1 MYGYEPE
8 IEASMKNTLCFTT
21 VLALLSL
28 LIRASLAAEYTVEP
42 WSGGILAE
50 EPALTSALIRSGE
63 ELEKA
68 KEALGM
74 TGHLPEAEFG
84 KHALLLIIPGE
95 GTGGI
100 IEITGVSP
108 ASGGALEARYR
119 VRSEGPRPEGPVKAS
134 WPYLI
139 VKLVPAPGAG
149 VPVRLIDEDYVST
162 LASGTGLGQFR
173 EYTNVLAGRENVSV
187 AEFLPLDKG
196 NTWKY
201 KSETGKGPS
210 EVTNTVVSES
220 DGWSVFDTFF
230 GVPGVGMK
238 ISPGGDIFISSGGGI
253 KTFYN
258 PGAVTEFPKGPVSTP
273 AGTFS
278 EVMVVTVP
286 EGGDFWFR
294 DVYAKGVGLVLHEQK
309 SEKGPASYTLVGAS
323 ISGTEY
329 PPEDESR
336 GAGKD

>member
-1 MYGYEPE
+1 
-8 IEASMKNTLCFTT
+8 MKNTICFTT
-21 VLALLSL
+21 VLAVLSL

-42 WSGGILAE
+42 WSSGLLVN
-50 EPALTSALIRSGE
+50 EPAVTSALIWSGE

-68 KEALGM
+68 REALGLP
-74 TGHLPEAEFG
+74 GPLPEADFA
-84 KHALLLIIPGE
+84 KHALLLIVPGE

-108 ASGGALEARYR
+108 AAGGALEARYR

-134 WPYLI
+134 YPYLI
-139 VKLVPAPGAG
+139 VKLVPAPGAE
-149 VPVRLIDEDYVST
+149 VPVRVIDEDYVNT

-173 EYTNVLAGRENVSV
+173 EYTNVLTGMENASV

-201 KSETGKGPS
+201 KSESGKGPS

-238 ISPGGDIFISSGGGI
+238 ISPGGDIFISSKGGI

-258 PGAVTEFPKGPVSTP
+258 PDAVTEFPKGPVRTP
-273 AGTFS
+273 AGVFS

-309 SEKGPASYTLVGAS
+309 SEKGRASYTLVAASVGGA
-323 ISGTEY
+323 EY
-329 PPEDESR
+329 PPAGDSR
-336 GAGKD
+336 GTGKN